1 MNYLNL
7 VGFLKLSINMCTML
21 KSFFE
26 SAEENQNGAG
36 RWEAL
41 GLGENYKSGYPA
53 GALIPGQRTYPRSLS
68 QVEWIELASKCMLSE
83 NCAGLCFLND
93 WPLMRYMGLPR
104 PSGAKA
110 LSRFSLQ
117 NKAGNSVWFCY
128 LCLWFYIICWG
139 KANLSKR
146 KTPMQYWAQAEDL
159 RGAKAK
165 HRGDWFIQN
174 TL

>member
-21 KSFFE
+21 KSFSE

-36 RWEAL
+36 RGEA
-41 GLGENYKSGYPA
+41 LGENYKSGYPA
-53 GALIPGQRTYPRSLS
+53 CALIPGQGTYPRSLC
-68 QVEWIELASKCMLSE
+68 QVEWMELTSERLLWE
-83 NCAGLCFLND
+83 NCAGLRFLND
-93 WPLMRYMGLPR
+93 WPLMRHIGLPR

-110 LSRFSLQ
+110 LSRFSFQ

-128 LCLWFYIICWG
+128 LCLWFHIICWG

-146 KTPMQYWAQAEDL
+146 KTPWQYWAQAEDL

-174 TL
+174 SL